1 MKAFL
6 FIFPNVCNK
15 EKNCRV
21 CFAKD
26 IVPVVSD
33 NCRSVN
39 GLISSVVLFY
49 RHAVKCVIRKNA
61 QIDTE
66 GQGLQCV
73 DDDDDDCCCC

>member
-1 MKAFL
+1 M
-6 FIFPNVCNK
+6 
-15 EKNCRV
+15 
-21 CFAKD
+21 
-26 IVPVVSD
+26 PVVSD